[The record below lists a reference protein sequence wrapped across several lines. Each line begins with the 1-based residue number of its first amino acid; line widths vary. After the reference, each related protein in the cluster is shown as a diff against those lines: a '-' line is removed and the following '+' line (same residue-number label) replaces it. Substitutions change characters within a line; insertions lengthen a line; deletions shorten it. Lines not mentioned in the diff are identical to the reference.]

1 MSVVEA
7 APRRRAIRAPV
18 AWPLALTGLF
28 AVALGLR
35 LWGIRSGLPFVYNA
49 DENNHFVPRAIG
61 MFGHGLNPNYFVNP
75 PAFTYV
81 VHFLLGLRWGFSRE
95 AIGNAYAVDPT
106 AAFVI
111 GRAASATIGALA
123 ALLTAVAGARLIDRR
138 TGAVAGALA
147 AVAFLAVAYGHLALN
162 DDPAMAPVALS
173 LVGVAGVYKTG
184 RRREFAIA
192 GIGLGLACATKY
204 TAGIVLVPL
213 LAAAWLGPGAR
224 LRGLL
229 LAGALALAAFV
240 VANPYAVL
248 DPRAFHG
255 GLVTQ
260 SSAAGGDSGSKLG
273 LASRPAIAYY
283 LGTLPWG
290 LGWLPAVAS
299 LGGAVLACLRDRRLA
314 AVLVPA
320 PLLFLVFMATQSRFF
335 ARWMLPIYPLLCLLA
350 AYAAVRAAAWLA
362 RRRAWWP
369 AAVAGALLCAQSLV
383 VAVENDRVLSRTDT
397 RQLAR
402 DWMVANVPAGSR
414 VVVEPVVPDQWASDP
429 GHPSP
434 ATDSGVRWIKWVTA
448 NNTGGKAVKL
458 EDYERTL
465 RPGLLRSYRLGG
477 YCWVVTGSTQYG
489 RAYAAPRQVPDA
501 LRYYAALRRQ
511 ARVVYRVSPYGSA
524 AVPFSF
530 DASFLYYPSAYERPG
545 PEMVIYRLDGCA
557 PRS

>member
-1 MSVVEA
+1 MSVAEA
-7 APRRRAIRAPV
+7 APRRRAIKAPT
-18 AWPLALTGLF
+18 AWSLTLAGIF
-28 AVALGLR
+28 ALALGLR

-61 MFGHGLNPNYFVNP
+61 LFGHGLNPRYFVNP

-81 VHFLLGLRWGFSRE
+81 VHFLFALRWGNRD
-95 AIGNAYAVDPT
+95 AIGNAYAIDPT

-111 GRAASATIGALA
+111 GRAASATLGALA
-123 ALLTAVAGARLIDRR
+123 AVLTAVAGARLIDRR
-138 TGAVAGALA
+138 TGAVAGALV

-173 LVGVAGVYKTG
+173 LVGVAGIYKNG
-184 RRREFAIA
+184 RRREYALA

-224 LRGLL
+224 LRGLV
-229 LAGALALAAFV
+229 LAGVLALVAFV
-240 VANPYAVL
+240 LANPYAVL

-260 SSAAGGDSGSKLG
+260 SSTAGGESGSKLG
-273 LASRPAIAYY
+273 LASEPAIAYY

-290 LGWLPAVAS
+290 LGWLPALAA
-299 LGGAVLACLRDRRLA
+299 LGGAIESLVRDRRLA
-314 AVLVPA
+314 AILVPG

-414 VVVEPVVPDQWASDP
+414 VVVEPVVPDQWATDP

-434 ATDSGVRWIKWVTA
+434 ATNSGVRWIKWVTS
-448 NNTGGKAVKL
+448 NNTGGQAVKL